1 MKNAISIRNVKALH
15 LYESGQLDEIQSL
28 LLFGGLI
35 ESGLI
40 NQINPSYRETANELI
55 KAGFLNFDG
64 SLTKKC
70 YEKQ

>member
-1 MKNAISIRNVKALH
+1 MENSLYKA
-15 LYESGQLDEIQSL
+15 
-28 LLFGGLI
+28 
-35 ESGLI
+35 SGLI

-64 SLTKKC
+64 SLTQKC